1 MEKDWAEK
9 IAIAL
14 DLDDLDSACQIMDK
28 LGESAKLYKVGP
40 QLFTKVGPVII
51 KEIKN
56 RGKKIFLDLKFHDI
70 PNTVYKA
77 SEAVVELG
85 VDIFNIH
92 ISGGTEMMVASVDA
106 TRSKAIQLGIKKPI
120 LLGVTILT
128 SMDIKELK
136 NLYDIERDLE
146 SQIMHLSKLAKS
158 AGLDGVVASPKE
170 IKLIREELG
179 SDFIILTP
187 GVRTEKLEGDDQKR
201 VMTPSQAF
209 LYGADY
215 IVIGRPI
222 YQSLDPESAF
232 KKILEQI
239 ENDVNSVMPTINS

>member
-1 MEKDWAEK
+1 MEKDWAER

-14 DLDDLDSACQIMDK
+14 DLDDFDFACQIMDK
-28 LGESAKLYKVGP
+28 LGDNAKLYKVGP
-40 QLFTKVGPVII
+40 QLFTRVGPAII

-56 RGKKIFLDLKFHDI
+56 REKSLFLDLKFHDI

-77 SEAVVELG
+77 SESVVELG
-85 VDIFNIH
+85 VDMFNIH
-92 ISGGTEMMVASVDA
+92 ISGGMEMMIASVNA
-106 TRSKAIQLGIKKPI
+106 TKSKAIQLGIKKPI

-136 NLYDIERDLE
+136 NLYGIERDLE
-146 SQIMHLSKLAKS
+146 SQIVHLAKLAKS

-170 IKLIREELG
+170 IKLIKKEIGNDL
-179 SDFIILTP
+179 IILTP
-187 GVRTEKLEGDDQKR
+187 GVRTERLKKDDQKR

-209 LYGADY
+209 LDGADY

-222 YQSLDPESAF
+222 YQSPDPAAAF
-232 KKILEQI
+232 EKILEQI
-239 ENDVNSVMPTINS
+239 KNDVK